1 MSQDSV
7 YSAATTSVESAESV
21 GSVGSVGSV
30 DKRLTDHVTLLSTSV
45 IYQIRIKI
53 SI

>member
-7 YSAATTSVESAESV
+7 YSAATTSFESAE
-21 GSVGSVGSV
+21 SVGSV
-30 DKRLTDHVTLLSTSV
+30 DKRLTVHVTLLSTSV

>member
-7 YSAATTSVESAESV
+7 YSAATTSFESAE
-21 GSVGSVGSV
+21 SV

>member
-7 YSAATTSVESAESV
+7 YSAATTSFESAESAE
-21 GSVGSVGSV
+21 SAESV

>member
-7 YSAATTSVESAESV
+7 YSAATTFAESV
-21 GSVGSVGSV
+21 GSVESAESV

>member
-7 YSAATTSVESAESV
+7 YSAATTFAESAESAE
-21 GSVGSVGSV
+21 SVGSV
-30 DKRLTDHVTLLSTSV
+30 DKRLTVHVTLLSTSV

>member
-7 YSAATTSVESAESV
+7 YSAATTFAESAESV
-21 GSVGSVGSV
+21 ESVESV